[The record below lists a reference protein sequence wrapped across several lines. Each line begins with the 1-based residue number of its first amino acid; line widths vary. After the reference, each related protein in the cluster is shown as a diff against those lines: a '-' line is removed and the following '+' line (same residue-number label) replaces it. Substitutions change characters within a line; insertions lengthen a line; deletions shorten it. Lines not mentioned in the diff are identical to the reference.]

1 MNKTEKIN
9 MIGDDKN
16 SYTLLPYL
24 VPFEFDTGVGK
35 NIRGPIKPS
44 TIWVRPKSKGAKFY
58 KNPYEKSSK
67 KQRWLTFLELVYQN
81 LRAWN
86 CIKLMGPKIHARYNQ
101 PWTSSQ

>member
-44 TIWVRPKSKGAKFY
+44 TI
-58 KNPYEKSSK
+58 
-67 KQRWLTFLELVYQN
+67 
-81 LRAWN
+81 
-86 CIKLMGPKIHARYNQ
+86 
-101 PWTSSQ
+101 